1 MTTFNFSTLR
11 DTLVSAAGALFFSAV
26 LVGAAVLPAQ
36 TAVAAV
42 LHF

>member
-1 MTTFNFSTLR
+1 MTSFNLASQR
-11 DTLVSAAGALFFSAV
+11 DALVSAAGAVFVSAV